1 MGQFHRETTKRLR
14 QPLSLGQFEQLKQ
27 ECAALLDALLNEEYN
42 LDRIKT
48 RLASRLRRRGQSKPQ
63 EAVQSILNSVDFNAI
78 STVRPIQSTTHKMER
93 EVPRGPE
100 PATTTAKLGQSK
112 EVSVPGEHAAKFF
125 TAATTKKP
133 ARKAPATGQE
143 AEEALDELT
152 LKVARLVSKSEI
164 TLELFDGEGEEDPHE
179 GEVEELRAE
188 LARLKE
194 NQVYVD
200 ENVEVYC
207 VYKERKP
214 KRVLVEY
221 E

>member
-63 EAVQSILNSVDFNAI
+63 EAVQSILNCVDFNAI
-78 STVRPIQSTTHKMER
+78 STVRPIQSTTHKLER
-93 EVPRGPE
+93 EVPRVPE

-112 EVSVPGEHAAKFF
+112 EVAVPGEHAAKFF
-125 TAATTKKP
+125 TAATKKP
-133 ARKAPATGQE
+133 ARKAPAAGQE

-152 LKVARLVSKSEI
+152 LKVAHLVSKSEI
-164 TLELFDGEGEEDPHE
+164 TLELFEGEGEEDPRE
-179 GEVEELRAE
+179 GEV
-188 LARLKE
+188 
-194 NQVYVD
+194 
-200 ENVEVYC
+200 
-207 VYKERKP
+207 
-214 KRVLVEY
+214 
-221 E
+221 